1 MSPKM
6 GWQDIA
12 HENTPKD
19 YLQSKT
25 LVPMLALVALSSF
38 FPIFSAEE
46 HTLTELIKY
55 MICDTASV
63 FIGYVI
69 SVYLLAV
76 LNPEPA
82 KDPQKYNLLHVYST
96 YVYVLLEVIVVISNV
111 LDVFL
116 GIGLI
121 YLLPLLLVL
130 IINAGTDAFDIDQEG
145 KKDKFALEV
154 MCCTI
159 LPFYGIR
166 YIFNLF

>member
-1 MSPKM
+1 M

-19 YLQSKT
+19 YLLSKT

-38 FPIFSAEE
+38 FPIFSHEE
-46 HTLTELIKY
+46 HTLTELLKF
-55 MICDTASV
+55 MICDTASI
-63 FIGYVI
+63 FIGYVV
-69 SVYLLAV
+69 SAYLLAV
-76 LNPEPA
+76 LNAEPA
-82 KDPQKYNLLHVYST
+82 KEPLKYNLLHVYSI
-96 YVYVLLEVIVVISNV
+96 YVYVMLEVIVVISNV

-116 GIGLI
+116 SIGLI
-121 YLLPLLLVL
+121 YLLPLLLVPV
-130 IINAGTDAFDIDQEG
+130 INAGTKSFDITPEDKQ
-145 KKDKFALEV
+145 DKFALEV